1 MTNPVLK
8 FTVSALLFALVL
20 SVSGCKK
27 EIVET
32 SQVGDQLRIVTT
44 IPPLYAHTKAIV
56 GDLAIVEN
64 LVTPGQ
70 SAHTFDL
77 TPAQAK
83 SLAYADIVIVNGLE
97 LEEFLTDFIAN
108 AEAEGTMIV
117 DASEGIPTIDY
128 EEHSDEDE
136 HHDEEESDHEE
147 GEHEADEHHHHGAD
161 PHVWLSPTN
170 AMIQVKTI
178 SSAIM
183 ASDPA
188 NASAYNDN
196 TNYYLE
202 LISKLKTEL
211 SEQFATTKPANF
223 IVFHDAYRYF
233 LREFN
238 LESYQKGV
246 LEEVPGTEPSL
257 AYLKKLTDLISEG
270 EVKVIFTEPQ
280 FPSDVAMSLAKKV
293 GRPVGVLD
301 PLGSSLNADGYLN
314 LLIDLKTNLTK
325 L

>member
-1 MTNPVLK
+1 MLNRILK
-8 FTVSALLFALVL
+8 FTISALLLVL
-20 SVSGCKK
+20 LSSVFGCKK
-27 EIVET
+27 DNVET
-32 SQVGDQLRIVTT
+32 SQEGDKLRIVTT

-83 SLAYADIVIVNGLE
+83 SLAYADIVIVNGLD
-97 LEEFLTDFIAN
+97 LEEFLADFIAN

-136 HHDEEESDHEE
+136 HHDEEEGNHEE
-147 GEHEADEHHHHGAD
+147 EADEHHHDGAD

-170 AMIQVKTI
+170 AMAQVKII
-178 SSAIM
+178 SAAIM
-183 ASDPA
+183 ANDPA
-188 NASAYNDN
+188 NASTYNDN

-211 SEQFATTKPANF
+211 SDQFATTKPANF

-233 LREFN
+233 LREYN
-238 LESYQKGV
+238 LESYQKGI
-246 LEEVPGTEPSL
+246 LEVVPGTEPSL

-270 EVKVIFTEPQ
+270 EVKIIFTEPQ
-280 FPSDVAMSLAKKV
+280 FPSDVAKALADKV

-301 PLGSSLNADGYLN
+301 PLGSALNADGYLN

>member
-1 MTNPVLK
+1 MHNRFLK
-8 FTVSALLFALVL
+8 FTVSALLLVLVL
-20 SVSGCKK
+20 SIFGCKK
-27 EIVET
+27 DNIET
-32 SQVGDQLRIVTT
+32 SQVGDKLRIVTT

-83 SLAYADIVIVNGLE
+83 SLAYADIVIINGLG

-108 AEAEGTMIV
+108 AEAEGTVIV

-128 EEHSDEDE
+128 EEHGEEEE
-136 HHDEEESDHEE
+136 HHED
-147 GEHEADEHHHHGAD
+147 ADEHHHDGAD

-170 AMIQVKTI
+170 AMMQVKNI
-178 SSAIM
+178 STAIM

-188 NASAYNDN
+188 NANTYNEN

-202 LISKLKTEL
+202 LISKLKDEL
-211 SEQFATTKPANF
+211 TQQFATTKPANF

-233 LREFN
+233 LREFS
-238 LESYQKGV
+238 LESYQKGI

-270 EVKVIFTEPQ
+270 EVKIIFTEPQ
-280 FPSDVAMSLAKKV
+280 FPSDVATALAEKIGK
-293 GRPVGVLD
+293 PVGVLD
-301 PLGSSLNADGYLN
+301 PLGSTLNADGYLN
-314 LLIDLKTNLTK
+314 LLIDLKANLTK